1 MSIFLIAV
9 AFMASLTLSQATL
22 MKRMADEDSPDLSG
36 LSLELLLKLDFQH
49 PQLVLEDGDDESLF
63 SPPEILIPELLDV
76 QSERTYRTSRD
87 KESRS
92 EVPSRPSSESEED
105 EIETKQQSGGNGDD
119 LLEDRASTQGMLN
132 GIQWRV
138 RRARMSFACN
148 CFILFFKIV
157 CMGQLLAV
165 EDEVNVLQAQVFG
178 SLDQVFLT

>member
-1 MSIFLIAV
+1 M
-9 AFMASLTLSQATL
+9 
-22 MKRMADEDSPDLSG
+22 
-36 LSLELLLKLDFQH
+36 
-49 PQLVLEDGDDESLF
+49 LEDGDDESLF
-63 SPPEILIPELLDV
+63 WPPEILIPELLDV
-76 QSERTYRTSRD
+76 QSERKDRTSRD
-87 KESRS
+87 KESRR

-105 EIETKQQSGGNGDD
+105 EIETKQQSGENGNSDD

-178 SLDQVFLT
+178 SLDQLFLT